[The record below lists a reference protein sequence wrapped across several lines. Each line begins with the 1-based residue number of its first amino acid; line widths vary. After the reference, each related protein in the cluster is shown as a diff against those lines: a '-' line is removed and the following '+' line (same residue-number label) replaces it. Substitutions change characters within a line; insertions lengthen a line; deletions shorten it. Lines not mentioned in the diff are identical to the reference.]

1 MALIVR
7 ELIDKVV
14 PPDRIPSFYNRFM
27 LIEVLEEDVQNKELL
42 DILAKYRKPIIISDK
57 MLGEFTLNK
66 DFEMFKG
73 KIEWQGKNISVH
85 LEVNIDSKGSW
96 TKAMNVLRALFEQ
109 QKLKDLEF
117 RTFAAEQLTNLAN
130 DWREDEETVEISQKD
145 FAERISLSE
154 LSVSSG
160 GSFTAYYD
168 DDDMFASHA
177 VTVYGSIKKG
187 LKSATIEG

>member
-1 MALIVR
+1 
-7 ELIDKVV
+7 
-14 PPDRIPSFYNRFM
+14 
-27 LIEVLEEDVQNKELL
+27 
-42 DILAKYRKPIIISDK
+42 
-57 MLGEFTLNK
+57 LN
-66 DFEMFKG
+66 G
-73 KIEWQGKNISVH
+73 KGKNISVH